1 MTNPGMFTAP
11 WDQKLTLVTVVGSA
25 LLLLGAALAAWVA
38 LAVVSSGAGRALLLF
53 GGVFSLAALAG
64 SILLAPRGYTIADGR
79 LTIRRLV
86 RPVEIPLASI
96 QAVELLPAERLARSL
111 RTLGSGG
118 LFGYYGRFRNA
129 ALGDYRIYAT
139 RGDGYVLVRA
149 ALPYVLTPDSPDRF
163 IEALNRGR
171 GAAGR
176 DHR

>member
-1 MTNPGMFTAP
+1 MTNPDMFTAP
-11 WDQKLTLVTVVGSA
+11 WDQKLTLVTVVVST
-25 LLLLGAALAAWVA
+25 LLILGAALAAWVA
-38 LAVVSSGAGRALLLF
+38 LAVVSSGAGRAALLC

-96 QAVELLPAERLARSL
+96 RTVEPLPAGSLSRSL

-118 LFGYYGRFRNA
+118 LFGYYGRFRNS
-129 ALGDYRIYAT
+129 ALGDYRMYAT

-171 GAAGR
+171 GAAGAN
-176 DHR
+176 HR